1 MAILSLWKKNKVIFS
16 IEDKQMK
23 LEVQLMIEVL
33 DRKQG
38 SLDNCILD
46 SETSQVSSSMSQNI
60 VSSFKAETGDIFLEN
75 MIDLRRNT

>member
-75 MIDLRRNT
+75 MIALRRNT